1 MQKHRGLFHLRVYE
15 SAEGVVWFASFQRKR
30 TYYLPWNFY
39 FLMQIV
45 KNTTIL
51 FIFEAYAQSGCKVVL
66 VEQHV

>member
-15 SAEGVVWFASFQRKR
+15 SAEGAAWFASFQRKR
-30 TYYLPWNFY
+30 TYYLPWKFY

-51 FIFEAYAQSGCKVVL
+51 FDPI
-66 VEQHV
+66 

>member
-15 SAEGVVWFASFQRKR
+15 SAEGVAWFASFQRKR

-45 KNTTIL
+45 KTQQYCL
-51 FIFEAYAQSGCKVVL
+51 SLRLMQRVAVKSC
-66 VEQHV
+66 